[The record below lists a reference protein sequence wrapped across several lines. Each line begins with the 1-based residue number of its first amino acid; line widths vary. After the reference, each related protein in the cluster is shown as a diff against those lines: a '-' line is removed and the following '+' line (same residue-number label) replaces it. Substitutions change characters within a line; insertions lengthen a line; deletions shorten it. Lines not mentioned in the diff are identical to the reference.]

1 MGQMLS
7 SQFYKQIIWDAK
19 ELCSLLKVTKLTS
32 EQNPVYKTQ
41 AAIF

>member
-1 MGQMLS
+1 MPVLQTNN
-7 SQFYKQIIWDAK
+7 IDAK

-32 EQNPVYKTQ
+32 EQNSVYKIQ